1 MQLDGQGY
9 PVFVD
14 MAVPPWL
21 EAEAQ
26 QAVQMCPNL
35 ALRQT
40 SAPKKE
46 APKPAASKKS
56 SGIRLI
62 ASSPSDLDSHSD
74 WIADITDMGRQTPR
88 ALN

>member
-1 MQLDGQGY
+1 
-9 PVFVD
+9 

-21 EAEAQ
+21 ESEAQ

-35 ALRQT
+35 ALRMS

-56 SGIRLI
+56 NGGIRLI
-62 ASSPSDLDSHSD
+62 ASSPSDNDSHSD
-74 WIADITDMGRQTPR
+74 WIADISDMGRQTPR